1 MKIFQIN
8 TVANSGSTGRITEG
22 IGQEIIKKG
31 WQSYIAY
38 GRTANPSTS
47 ILIKIGNTIDHYI
60 HALIT
65 RLTDR
70 HGEGSV
76 YATKKLISK
85 IKKINP
91 DIIHLHNVHGYYLNI
106 RILFNYLKEANKPI
120 VWTLHDCWSFTGHC
134 SHYEFVDCQKWQ
146 SLCCDCPQKI
156 EYPKSFFDNSE
167 KNYLLKKRLFSSIN
181 NLNLVPV
188 SFWLKIQLGQSFLK
202 NYPAHVIN
210 NGIDLNVFQ
219 HTNGDLKEKLGLNN
233 KFVILGVASTWDE
246 KKGIN
251 DFIELSK
258 ILNDNFKIILI
269 GLSKKQIATIPN
281 NIIAKLRTE
290 NAKELAEFYSIA
302 DVFFNPTLQD
312 TFPTT
317 NLEAQACG
325 TPVITYKSGGS
336 PETITNNTGIVIA
349 KQDIN
354 SVVNEINKMYQNK
367 DKFSKNCLRKNTENN
382 YDKNIKF
389 KEYIAL
395 YERLVNI

>member
-1 MKIFQIN
+1 MKVLQIN

-47 ILIKIGNTIDHYI
+47 ILIKIGNTIDHYL

-106 RILFNYLKEANKPI
+106 RMLFNYLKESNKPI
-120 VWTLHDCWSFTGHC
+120 VWTLHDCWTFTGHC

-146 SLCCDCPQKI
+146 TICNSCPQKF
-156 EYPKSFFDNSE
+156 EYPKSFFDNS
-167 KNYLLKKRLFSSIN
+167 KNNFIQKRELFTSLN
-181 NLNLVPV
+181 NLYLVPV
-188 SFWLKIQLGQSFLK
+188 SFWLKKQLEKSFFK
-202 NYPAHVIN
+202 EIPAHVIN
-210 NGIDLNVFQ
+210 NGIDLNEFK
-219 HTNGDLKEKLGLNN
+219 HTKSNLKENLGFKD
-233 KFVILGVASTWDE
+233 KFIILGVASTWDN
-246 KKGIN
+246 KKGL
-251 DFIELSK
+251 DVFIELSK
-258 ILNDNFKIILI
+258 VLNDDFKIVLI
-269 GLSKKQIATIPN
+269 GLNQNQVNHLPH
-281 NIIAKLRTE
+281 NILGKLRTE
-290 NAKELAEFYSIA
+290 SINELARYYSMA
-302 DVFFNPTLQD
+302 DVFLNPTLQD

-336 PETITNNTGIVIA
+336 PETISFETGIVVE
-349 KQDIN
+349 KLDIK
-354 SVVNEINKMYQNK
+354 SLVNEINDLFINR
-367 DKFSKNCLRKNTENN
+367 DRFSKKELRN
-382 YDKNIKF
+382 YAETNFNRNVKF
-389 KEYIAL
+389 KEYLSL
-395 YERLVNI
+395 YERIINF